1 MCKGIWV
8 GGDIW
13 FRKAFFLLR
22 ATDAQSLSSCTFI
35 GTGNLQC
42 HEKSKYKN
50 LNSKCHKKL
59 MITYCQYF
67 FNFNELVI
75 LFLKITGKYKTY
87 QRNLSKLSCQKTM
100 MLLVNMKI
108 RCFLE

>member
-1 MCKGIWV
+1 MSQETNDNI
-8 GGDIW
+8 
-13 FRKAFFLLR
+13 
-22 ATDAQSLSSCTFI
+22 LSI
-35 GTGNLQC
+35 
-42 HEKSKYKN
+42 
-50 LNSKCHKKL
+50 
-59 MITYCQYF
+59 F

-100 MLLVNMKI
+100 MLLVNVKI